1 MINKIEVGILPY
13 HYPSYFFR
21 RKDTAYVK
29 NMRVNNIYPNG
40 GVISDTFLN
49 FAHFS
54 IQKR

>member
-29 NMRVNNIYPNG
+29 NMRVNIFLTEW

>member
-29 NMRVNNIYPNG
+29 NMRVNNISPNG
-40 GVISDTFLN
+40 GGN
-49 FAHFS
+49 
-54 IQKR
+54 